1 MQELSMKKSGLILLA
16 FLAAQTGTALA
27 GNCPATPPTSRG
39 TGQVAGVPVAG
50 GMRYYF
56 TDALVDGF
64 DCFRRLSGWFPSYI
78 HSANAINPKHEVI
91 DMAYSQDGTATFNN
105 VVVPTSGPYTLT
117 IHYAF
122 ATGLYGGVLNRA
134 EGIEVNG
141 TVVTSAMDFPV
152 TGDFETYE
160 TASVVANL
168 QAGTNSIEL
177 FNLDGASISRADALD
192 VTPAAPGS
200 CITVPATPAN
210 VSGLAQSATQVNL
223 SWVSS
228 AAPASCSTST
238 YDVFRST
245 NPAFVPSADNEVA
258 NGVATTAYDDKTA
271 LCNLTYYYSVAAV
284 DAAGASVTS
293 PAFPVTTQACPASST
308 VQINSGGPAVSS
320 FVADEDFTG
329 GSVVPTTDSIQT
341 VNVPKG
347 LPMGVFEDSRT
358 GTFSYTVQ
366 GFKPGSNHTVT
377 LYFIEP
383 TYNGVGLRLFN
394 VSINGTTV
402 LSNFDVFLAAGD
414 MDTPVS
420 HAITAAA
427 DGTGQY
433 VIAFTPVLND
443 AVLSGLQIK

>member
-1 MQELSMKKSGLILLA
+1 MKKSGLILLA

-39 TGQVAGVPVAG
+39 TGLVAGVPVAG
-50 GMRYYF
+50 GLRYYF
-56 TDALVDGF
+56 TDALIDGF

-78 HSANAINPKHEVI
+78 HSSNALNPTHEVI
-91 DMAYSQDGTATFNN
+91 DMAYAGDGTATFDN
-105 VVVPTSGPYTLT
+105 VVVPEAGPYTLT

-134 EGIEVNG
+134 EGIKVNG
-141 TVVTSAMDFPV
+141 NVVTLAMDFPV
-152 TGDFETYE
+152 TGSFETYE
-160 TASVVANL
+160 TSSIVANL
-168 QAGTNSIEL
+168 QAGTNSVEL
-177 FNLDGASISRADALD
+177 FNLDGASLSRADALD

-200 CITVPATPAN
+200 CITAPTTPAN
-210 VSGLAQSATQVNL
+210 VSGLAQSVTQVNL
-223 SWVSS
+223 SWISS
-228 AAPASCSTST
+228 AAPASCSVPT

-258 NGVATTAYDDKTA
+258 TGIATGAYDDKTA

-293 PAFPVTTQACPASST
+293 APLPVTTLACPASST

-320 FVADEDFTG
+320 FLADQDFTG

-341 VNVPKG
+341 VSVPKG
-347 LPMGVFEDSRT
+347 LPMGLFEDSRA
-358 GTFSYTVQ
+358 GTFSYTVK

-383 TYNGVGLRLFN
+383 LYNGVGLRLFN
-394 VSINGTTV
+394 VSVNGTTV

-433 VIAFTPVLND
+433 VIALTPVLND

>member
-1 MQELSMKKSGLILLA
+1 MKKSWLILLA

-39 TGQVAGVPVAG
+39 TGQVPGVPVASG
-50 GMRYYF
+50 TRYYF
-56 TDALVDGF
+56 TDALIDGF

-78 HSANAINPKHEVI
+78 HSSNALNPNHEVV
-91 DMAYSQDGTATFNN
+91 DLAYAQDGTAAFNN

-117 IHYAF
+117 VRYAF

-134 EGIEVNG
+134 EGIKVNG
-141 TVVTSAMDFPV
+141 NIITSAMDFPV
-152 TGDFETYE
+152 TGNFETYQ
-160 TASVVANL
+160 TASIVVNL
-168 QAGTNSIEL
+168 QAGTNSIQM
-177 FNLDGASISRADALD
+177 FNLDGASLSRADALD

-200 CITVPATPAN
+200 CITAPPTPAN
-210 VSGLAQSATQVNL
+210 VSGLAQSATQINL

-228 AAPASCSTST
+228 AAPASCSASS

-271 LCNLTYYYSVAAV
+271 LCNLTYYYAVAAV
-284 DAAGASVTS
+284 DAAGASATS
-293 PAFPVTTQACPASST
+293 PPFPVTTLACPTSKT

-320 FVADEDFTG
+320 FLADEDFTG
-329 GSVVPTTDSIQT
+329 GSIVSTTDSIQT

-347 LPMGVFEDSRT
+347 VPMGVFEDSRA
-358 GTFSYTVQ
+358 GTFNYTVK
-366 GFKPGSNHTVT
+366 GFAPGSNHTVT
-377 LYFIEP
+377 LYFVEP
-383 TYNGVGLRLFN
+383 TFNGVGLRLFN
-394 VSINGTTV
+394 VSINGKPV

-414 MDTPVS
+414 MDTPVAES
-420 HAITAAA
+420 VAAAA
-427 DGTGQY
+427 DSTGQY

-443 AVLSGLQIK
+443 ALLSGLQIK